1 MACQNLSSGGAVVVS
16 ILKFDEFVISL
27 SPGRDLSRT
36 ARPRSIRIMLRN
48 SQPYHE
54 LYFSKI
60 MPQPGAAASQS
71 ARLDTSVGFVDVGFR
86 IPGGDIFMMKRTL
99 SVIFTAALLL
109 SVSGYTECYKPT
121 GRGDGLPKHI
131 KTLAIP
137 PFQHPSLR
145 YKVEQRFTS
154 AVVDEAVHRARS
166 LKIVSN
172 PEGADAVMIG
182 AIKYFSFAPKLLDDF
197 GRARLFEITIYVAV

>member
-1 MACQNLSSGGAVVVS
+1 
-16 ILKFDEFVISL
+16 
-27 SPGRDLSRT
+27 
-36 ARPRSIRIMLRN
+36 
-48 SQPYHE
+48 
-54 LYFSKI
+54 
-60 MPQPGAAASQS
+60 
-71 ARLDTSVGFVDVGFR
+71 
-86 IPGGDIFMMKRTL
+86 MMKRTL

-109 SVSGYTECYKPT
+109 SVSGYTECYRPT

-137 PFQHPSLR
+137 PFQNPSLR

-166 LKIVSN
+166 LNIVST

-182 AIKYFSFAPKLLDDF
+182 AIKYFAFRPVLIDDQ
-197 GRARLFEITIYVAV
+197 GRARLFEITIYVAVTVRDQTKNKIIFDNQNFVFRGEYEFSGDPKTFFNEEGPATDRLARDFAKSVISTILEGF